1 MYDNKLLRIIMTV
14 ALIVFI
20 AIVAARA
27 PHWGPHF
34 LLTFQALVRHLIQL
48 IGQEIAMTSVLNL
61 TVTTRL
67 LAVLGTIL
75 FSIIA
80 ALAAVWTIG
89 HATLFCFAIYVG
101 RTGGPELVVSP
112 VLAAFGLYLL
122 VESVKEIRDAWR

>member
-1 MYDNKLLRIIMTV
+1 MPHLEQLLERETI
-14 ALIVFI
+14 
-20 AIVAARA
+20 
-27 PHWGPHF
+27 
-34 LLTFQALVRHLIQL
+34 
-48 IGQEIAMTSVLNL
+48 MTSVLNL
-61 TVTTRL
+61 KVTARL
-67 LAVLGTIL
+67 VAVLGTIL

-122 VESVKEIRDAWR
+122 VESVKEIYDAWR